1 MQLTAATGAR
11 APGCTRPQQR
21 SCSRSVGAGGPA
33 ADRDAADACRSGI
46 MHRGSRNDGTD
57 ATHRASNRRKSTR
70 LRSRSQQRSCS
81 SVGSVGAGGPAGTDR
96 DAADACRSGV
106 MHRGSRTCRY
116 RCNSPWQ
123 QLLQQHGRALH
134 YPLAGRDRC
143 SGMDATSAPPQASAR
158 APGCTAGRNQCSS
171 VGSVGA
177 GGPAGT
183 DRDAADACRSGI
195 MHRGSRTCRYR
206 CNSPCQ
212 QPAQEHTA
220 AQPARNNAAAAQW
233 AVWAPAAQQGPTVM
247 LPTPAAAASCTA
259 AVAHAG
265 TDATHRGSNCCNST
279 AAHCTIPWP
288 AGTAAAAW
296 MQLLRR
302 RRPAQEHPA
311 AAGRNQC
318 SSVGSVGAGG
328 PAGTDR
334 DAADACR
341 IGITHRGS
349 RTWRYRCN
357 SPWQQPAQEHT
368 AAQPAATTQ
377 LQLSGQCGR
386 LGPSRTDRDAADACR
401 SGIMHCGS
409 RNDGTDATLR
419 ASNRRKSTRLRS
431 RSQQRSCS
439 SVGSVGAGGP
449 AGTDRDAAD
458 ACRSGVMHRGSRT
471 CRYRCNSPWQQLL
484 QQHGRALHYPLAGR
498 DRCSG
503 MDATSAPPQASA
515 RAPGCTAGRN
525 QCSSVGSVGA
535 GGPAGTDR
543 DAADACR
550 SGIMHRGSRTCR
562 YRCNSPWQQ
571 PAQEHPAAQPAAT
584 TQLQLSGQCGRLG
597 PSRTDRDAA
606 DACRSGIMHRGSR
619 RYRCNSPWQQPAQE
633 HRLRSRCNNAAAAQ
647 WAVWAPGAQQDRP

>member
-1 MQLTAATGAR
+1 MTVLMQLSVPATGAR
-11 APGCTRPQQR
+11 APGCAAGRNNAAAAQWAVWAPAAQQGPTVMLPTPAAAASCTAAVAHAGTDATHRGSNCCNSTAAHCTIPWPAGTAAAAWMQLLRRRRPAQEHPAAQPAATSAAQWAVWAPAAQQGPTVMLPTPAAAASCTAAVAHAGTDATHRGSNRRKSTRLHSRLQQR
-21 SCSRSVGAGGPA
+21 SCSSVGSVGAWGPAGPTVMLPTPAAAASCTAAVAHAGTDATHRGSNWRKSTRLHSRSQQRSCSSVGSVGAGGPA
-33 ADRDAADACRSGI
+33 GTDRDAADACRSGI

-206 CNSPCQ
+206 CNSPWQ

-220 AQPARNNAAAAQW
+220 AQPAATTQLQLSGQCGRLGPSRTDRDAADACRSGVMHRGSRND
-233 AVWAPAAQQGPTVM
+233 
-247 LPTPAAAASCTA
+247 
-259 AVAHAG
+259 G
-265 TDATHRGSNCCNST
+265 TDATLRASNWRKST
-279 AAHCTIPWP
+279 R
-288 AGTAAAAW
+288 
-296 MQLLRR
+296 LRSR
-302 RRPAQEHPA
+302 SQQRS
-311 AAGRNQC
+311 C

-341 IGITHRGS
+341 SGIMHRGS
-349 RTWRYRCN
+349 RTCRYRCN

-401 SGIMHCGS
+401 SGIIAP
-409 RNDGTDATLR
+409 RQ
-419 ASNRRKSTRLRS
+419 
-431 RSQQRSCS
+431 SQ
-439 SVGSVGAGGP
+439 
-449 AGTDRDAAD
+449 
-458 ACRSGVMHRGSRT
+458 
-471 CRYRCNSPWQQLL
+471 
-484 QQHGRALHYPLAGR
+484 
-498 DRCSG
+498 
-503 MDATSAPPQASA
+503 
-515 RAPGCTAGRN
+515 
-525 QCSSVGSVGA
+525 
-535 GGPAGTDR
+535 
-543 DAADACR
+543 
-550 SGIMHRGSRTCR
+550 
-562 YRCNSPWQQ
+562 
-571 PAQEHPAAQPAAT
+571 
-584 TQLQLSGQCGRLG
+584 
-597 PSRTDRDAA
+597 
-606 DACRSGIMHRGSR
+606 
-619 RYRCNSPWQQPAQE
+619 
-633 HRLRSRCNNAAAAQ
+633 
-647 WAVWAPGAQQDRP
+647 